1 MATVMKPRAT
11 ATRMTQALVQVTTR
25 KGCVVG
31 QDIGRVLGWLAAG
44 DCVCAWLLSFVE
56 PACWVLTPDAV
67 LPAVCVDSFLF
78 YLLHQ
83 DLPEGWVEV
92 PDEASGA
99 VYYYNNNTGESL
111 WERPTA

>member
-1 MATVMKPRAT
+1 VYLVGSLLAT
-11 ATRMTQALVQVTTR
+11 ASAR
-25 KGCVVG
+25 GC
-31 QDIGRVLGWLAAG
+31 
-44 DCVCAWLLSFVE
+44 CLLWNLR
-56 PACWVLTPDAV
+56 AVLTPDAV
-67 LPAVCVDSFLF
+67 LPAVCVASFLF